1 MAFIFRNEWLNNIM
15 DITRKHIIISIG
27 GWLLFVAII
36 CGIYFLISNQISNNT
51 LINKYPIIKNLPY
64 NNFLYEIGYRL
75 DSSDKSGKSI
85 ELTITAI
92 NAMERR
98 QALKEIK
105 ALGYN
110 PINYKIEFLDFES
123 EIK

>member
-1 MAFIFRNEWLNNIM
+1 M
-15 DITRKHIIISIG
+15 DITRKHIFLSIG

-36 CGIYFLISNQISNNT
+36 CGAYLLINNQISNNT

-64 NNFLYEIGYRL
+64 DNFLYEIGYRL

-85 ELTITAI
+85 KLTITAI

-98 QALKEIK
+98 QALKEIRT
-105 ALGYN
+105 LGYN
-110 PINYKIEFLDFES
+110 PINYKIEFLYFES